1 MTYLLKVTIKA
12 HVWKMEGEGEIPAWH
27 STISSIVV
35 RSVLKRTCSHFPPRI
50 IHPWVGLLSCN
61 ALSDKCFLGLNDFFL
76 IIKALAVTICHLE
89 EEGEEKSLE
98 KYEIRCTS
106 LYQMTTFTK
115 YLLYRYVT
123 GSVCSHQPRRTSFLD
138 FVFSKMMLMKSLDHH

>member
-1 MTYLLKVTIKA
+1 M
-12 HVWKMEGEGEIPAWH
+12 
-27 STISSIVV
+27 
-35 RSVLKRTCSHFPPRI
+35 
-50 IHPWVGLLSCN
+50 GLLSCN
-61 ALSDKCFLGLNDFFL
+61 ALGDKCFLGLNDFFL

-123 GSVCSHQPRRTSFLD
+123 GSVCSHQRRRTSFLD
-138 FVFSKMMLMKSLDHH
+138 FVFHDDDEVVGTIIKHATKKICGTPASLTLLVLEDGFWR